1 MRPKRILLS
10 TVRLYCYSCIPPCD
24 CPTSRH
30 LPPRHPPV
38 VTPPRLLP
46 HVHILQENGEPFG
59 GIHRISDDREAL
71 CGRAGG
77 EDRPPI
83 FRRYAR
89 WGRWSSSPRA
99 PQIGRASCRDRVC
112 QYVYISVGAVS
123 LTKKNKNIR
132 KKT

>member
-24 CPTSRH
+24 CLTSRH

-46 HVHILQENGEPFG
+46 HVHILQENGEPSG

-71 CGRAGG
+71 YGRAGG

-83 FRRYAR
+83 FRPYAR
-89 WGRWSSSPRA
+89 RASGSSSTPDPQQESPPTSPGARTRRRRA
-99 PQIGRASCRDRVC
+99 FA
-112 QYVYISVGAVS
+112 
-123 LTKKNKNIR
+123 
-132 KKT
+132 